1 MKVVVTKTLKNVV
14 KIKYDNG
21 VLNVV
26 ANFLVSRKR
35 LRKIIEEN
43 SAWINAKKE
52 KEASKQIES
61 EKAQKQTDLIA
72 DEGDLPSRSRRFL
85 RNIDGQ
91 DVREIFA
98 GRKTVIM
105 GDVVDVVKSMSN
117 KTYLDGSSLY
127 ISEKLY
133 ADRTLRVKAI
143 KAYLRKTAGL
153 YVASEVASFGS
164 GVSLCPAKIEF
175 KDVPEGW
182 VKCSLASER
191 VLCLDYRITQLP
203 LNLRTYLIAHAFA
216 HFYIPTHDE
225 NFWNYI
231 SNLMPRYED
240 YRKQLEKYD
249 FLKDI

>member
-85 RNIDGQ
+85 RDIDGQ

-105 GDVVDVVKSMSN
+105 GDVVDVVKSMYN

-133 ADRTLRVKAI
+133 ADRALRVKAI

-164 GVSLCPAKIEF
+164 GVSLCP
-175 KDVPEGW
+175 
-182 VKCSLASER
+182 LASER